1 MSENRDPV
9 KMESKE
15 RNRAGYRRK
24 LRMNQAKVVEIGP
37 RDGFQNVK
45 EQIPTE
51 VKLNIIDGI
60 IDAGFKK
67 VQIGS
72 FVSPKAIPQ
81 MRDMKEITAK
91 VIEKYGSTGV
101 EFFALVPN
109 LFGAKA
115 AWEAGL
121 REITPVMSL
130 SESHNMN
137 NVKRT
142 KEQSIEEIAKIRQEL
157 PDIKITQDIAT
168 VFGCPFEGEIKSLN
182 PLLELVGKLHDL
194 GIHAFT
200 LCDTVGLSYP
210 KLIIDTLD
218 AVKKSFPEDEFNIH
232 IHDTRNMG
240 IMNSWLA
247 LEHGADSVQTTLG
260 GLGGCPFA
268 PGASGNTATEDL
280 IYALNKNGVETG
292 IDFDKL
298 LKIAKYEYEQIPTGN
313 FSGHQIKVPEHPCII
328 RQE

>member
-1 MSENRDPV
+1 MQ
-9 KMESKE
+9 K
-15 RNRAGYRRK
+15 
-24 LRMNQAKVVEIGP
+24 AKVVEIGP

-45 EQIPTE
+45 DQIPTE

-60 IDAGFKK
+60 VEAGFKK
-67 VQIGS
+67 IQIGS

-81 MRDMKEITAK
+81 MKDMKEVASK
-91 VIEKYGSTGV
+91 VLGKYADRGI

-109 LFGAKA
+109 LYGAKA
-115 AWEAGL
+115 AAEVGL
-121 REITPVMSL
+121 KEITPVMSL

-142 KEQSIEEIAKIRQEL
+142 KAESIEQIAMIRQEL

-168 VFGCPFEGEIKSLN
+168 VFGCPFEGEIQSLD
-182 PLLELVGKLHDL
+182 PLLDLIGKLHDI
-194 GIHAFT
+194 GVHAFT

-210 KLIIDTLD
+210 KLVIDTLD
-218 AVKKSFPEDEFNIH
+218 VVKKAFPEDEFNIH

-240 IMNSWLA
+240 ILNSWLA

-280 IYALNKNGVETG
+280 IYALNKNGIETG

-298 LKIAKYEYEQIPTGN
+298 LKIAKYEYEMIPSGN